1 MLKFYNIP
9 LLTAGGFAT
18 EFAKPK
24 TTTDNEYYMLT
35 RTGYSYEN
43 IVKVI
48 INGIDAIKLL
58 FALFFKI
65 YPPHFRRIKPLLLI
79 VFLFA
84 YLFLRYLFD
93 SPILV
98 INRGFLNQIAHSTK
112 SNDIS
117 SSHNDSAAY

>member
-1 MLKFYNIP
+1 MSTIISDSVAKMLKFYNIP

-48 INGIDAIKLL
+48 NKT
-58 FALFFKI
+58 FEK
-65 YPPHFRRIKPLLLI
+65 
-79 VFLFA
+79 
-84 YLFLRYLFD
+84 
-93 SPILV
+93 
-98 INRGFLNQIAHSTK
+98 
-112 SNDIS
+112 
-117 SSHNDSAAY
+117 